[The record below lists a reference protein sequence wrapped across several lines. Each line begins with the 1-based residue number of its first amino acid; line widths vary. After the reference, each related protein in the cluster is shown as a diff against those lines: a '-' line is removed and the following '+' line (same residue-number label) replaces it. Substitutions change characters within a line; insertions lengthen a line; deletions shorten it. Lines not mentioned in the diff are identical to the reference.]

1 MTDAQVNVLINLL
14 ATVTLFE
21 MMVTVGLGVSFAEV
35 VGVGRDWR
43 LVGRAVL
50 ANYVCV
56 PAVALGLLLLFRPH
70 SSEPEQFPLVA
81 AGFLV
86 AAVCPGAPYGPPF
99 TKMAGGD
106 VVVSVGLM
114 VLLAG
119 SSAVLA
125 PVLLHLLLPLTSG
138 NQAVQIDAVRLA
150 GILLFSQL
158 LPLCLGLAMRQW
170 RPALADRL
178 KSPAGRLSL
187 LLNLATLG
195 LVLGAQFGVL
205 MGIPFKAFAG
215 MLVLVLAGTLVGWL
229 LGGPGGDRRKAV
241 AMATGVRN
249 VGVSLVIASAS
260 FPGTKAVTAATA
272 FALFQTV
279 VMAGVARGWGWLT
292 SAAPNRPTIRSG
304 QNVNDPDG
312 RTLSRTFDGLPVVS

>member
-56 PAVALGLLLLFRPH
+56 PAVVRLGSAAPVPAPLVGAG
-70 SSEPEQFPLVA
+70 QFPLVA

-125 PVLLHLLLPLTSG
+125 PVLLHLLLPLTLG

-158 LPLCLGLAMRQW
+158 LPLRLGLAMRQW

-195 LVLGAQFGVL
+195 LVPSQFGVL

-215 MLVLVLAGTLVGWL
+215 SWSWCSPARSWVGCWE
-229 LGGPGGDRRKAV
+229 GR
-241 AMATGVRN
+241 
-249 VGVSLVIASAS
+249 
-260 FPGTKAVTAATA
+260 AATA
-272 FALFQTV
+272 AKRWRWRRVCGTW
-279 VMAGVARGWGWLT
+279 A
-292 SAAPNRPTIRSG
+292 SAW
-304 QNVNDPDG
+304 
-312 RTLSRTFDGLPVVS
+312 